1 MDGATL
7 SSLGFSLLF
16 WAIVTFPIP
25 VFSGLQ
31 AIAKERNDIIS
42 DSGLEADGGNDAFDG
57 LPRCEKTT
65 ETESPALNSGG
76 DVVIGGIFPLHY
88 SAFVPQ
94 QTYSNKPEPITCSG

>member
-1 MDGATL
+1 MDGASL

-16 WAIVTFPIP
+16 WAIVTAP
-25 VFSGLQ
+25 
-31 AIAKERNDIIS
+31 IAKERNDIIS
-42 DSGLEADGGNDAFDG
+42 DSGLEADGGNDAFAG
-57 LPRCEKTT
+57 LFGCVKTA
-65 ETESPALNSGG
+65 ETERPALNSGG